1 MFSYQVFDGKF
12 TQREVCQSPSK
23 FFHKVFDAGL
33 HDQRT
38 LLKKTLKCK
47 QTCRRYFKIFPLG
60 PTVVT
65 ISDHYKTRGSVDWA
79 CVAHLS
85 FCFEET

>member
-12 TQREVCQSPSK
+12 TQRELCQSPSK

-38 LLKKTLKCK
+38 LLKKTL
-47 QTCRRYFKIFPLG
+47 TYFFMENFERVNKHVEDISTFFHWVL
-60 PTVVT
+60 
-65 ISDHYKTRGSVDWA
+65 IKYFSYSDHN
-79 CVAHLS
+79 
-85 FCFEET
+85 F